1 VWKDRIASSI
11 FTEKRLRVPALAQ
24 GSKQLVQTAGAKIG
38 RSFTKWSGTNEYGD
52 SVAQKRLGLAGRT
65 GLPDRRIK
73 RKLDSYQARFFGT
86 HKRVSV
92 LTNGEATEAPDKNS
106 INLKRKVT

>member
-1 VWKDRIASSI
+1 MERQNCSFNFYGETPEGSGACSGFKTTWAVGQ
-11 FTEKRLRVPALAQ
+11 EPRLAGVLRSGPAQ
-24 GSKQLVQTAGAKIG
+24 MNT
-38 RSFTKWSGTNEYGD
+38 GD

-92 LTNGEATEAPDKNS
+92 LTNGEATGAPDKNS
-106 INLKRKVT
+106 INLKRMVT